1 MVQRSMT
8 TPDTRNLPA
17 PSDAQL
23 PVERG
28 ASGVRSLMPL
38 GPRGLEPA
46 EQEGPAAA
54 PGAMASPLSLG
65 SLLKAFRHR
74 WLLAAAAWYLRP
86 AKYTAYA
93 LLRVSESEPQPLI
106 PDQRNMSVPTERY
119 FENTQIALIKSRPIL
134 LAALR
139 RPGIAEL
146 TLIRSQDDPAVWL
159 EENLKVT
166 FLEKTDILR
175 VSLDGT
181 EPKDLAI
188 LVNAVKDAYMEEE
201 VNAQR
206 NKKLALLDDLEK
218 VYLSSDEKI
227 RNQRAALRDL
237 AQRLKS
243 SDVQAL
249 SIKQKAVFEEYAS
262 LRKEL
267 SLLQAQVRAAETA
280 LTVHKANGSQASV
293 PATPDALLEQA
304 VDADV
309 AVVHKKVEL
318 EQLDS
323 KISQLASLTES
334 GHPTRDRLEKE
345 RKRLEEALEQL
356 RSRLRAS
363 LRKQVQEKVQG
374 EQQLKDQQARE
385 NLEMW
390 RQQEA
395 LLKAEVDRIL
405 KEAQS
410 IGVTTFELEQKRNEL
425 EQAEAVIKRLREEKE
440 RLQVELQSSKQRV
453 SVLHAAEVPTK
464 KNMAEQVR
472 IIGFSGAMG
481 LLLGLFGVC
490 YWEARAHRIRG
501 KEEVVDVLGCP
512 VVGVL
517 PWVKGLTQHRQG
529 TDDDPVATLT
539 ASVADLRA
547 QLLCEAEDQGTG
559 RVLMVTSA
567 VAQEGKT
574 TLASH
579 LAVSVAQAGRRTLLI
594 DGDLRR
600 PQLHRIFDLPRG
612 PGLCNVLRGETNV
625 TDAAQQG
632 CVPDL
637 FVLTVGEDSQAAD
650 STQIIGSMRT
660 LLDEARKH
668 FDFIVIDSSPVL
680 PVADALLLG
689 KRTDG
694 VLLSV
699 RPNVSQMPL
708 VCEAFERL
716 SSLRIPVVGAVVNG
730 ARLRPGRYYKYDYVV
745 EPELQASDR
754 RG

>member
-1 MVQRSMT
+1 VI
-8 TPDTRNLPA
+8 
-17 PSDAQL
+17 
-23 PVERG
+23 
-28 ASGVRSLMPL
+28 
-38 GPRGLEPA
+38 
-46 EQEGPAAA
+46 
-54 PGAMASPLSLG
+54 ASPLSLG

-74 WLLAAAAWYLRP
+74 WLLATSVGLTLLALFASAAWYLRP
-86 AKYTAYA
+86 AKYNAYA

-106 PDQRNMSVPTERY
+106 PDQRFTSTPAERY
-119 FENTQIALIKSRPIL
+119 FENTQIALIKSRPII

-139 RPGIAEL
+139 RPGVSEL
-146 TLIRSQDDPAVWL
+146 SLIRSQDDPAAWL
-159 EENLKVT
+159 EEQLKVS

-181 EPKDLAI
+181 EPKDLAV

-227 RNQRAALRDL
+227 RNQRSALRDL

-267 SLLQAQVRAAETA
+267 SLLQAQVRAAETS
-280 LTVHKANGSQASV
+280 LTVHKASGDQAGV
-293 PATPDALLEQA
+293 PATPEALLEQA
-304 VDADV
+304 VDADPSV
-309 AVVHKKVEL
+309 IHKKVEL

-323 KISQLASLTES
+323 KIGQLASLTEP
-334 GHPTRDRLEKE
+334 GHPTRDRMEKE
-345 RKRLEEALEQL
+345 RKRLEEALDQL
-356 RSRLRAS
+356 RARLRAN
-363 LRKQVQEKVQG
+363 LRKQVQERVQG

-385 NLEMW
+385 NLEIW
-390 RQQEA
+390 RKQEA

-405 KEAQS
+405 KDAQS
-410 IGVTTFELEQKRNEL
+410 IGVTTFELELKRNEL
-425 EQAEAVIKRLREEKE
+425 EQAEAVLKRLREEKE

-453 SVLHAAEVPTK
+453 TVLHAAEAPTK
-464 KNMAEQVR
+464 KNVFEQAR
-472 IIGFSGAMG
+472 IVGFSGAVG

-490 YWEARAHRIRG
+490 YWEARSHRIRG
-501 KEEVVDVLGCP
+501 KEEVIDVLGCP
-512 VVGVL
+512 VVGEV
-517 PWVKGLTQHRQG
+517 PWVKGLAQSRRG
-529 TDDDPVATLT
+529 ADNDPVATLT
-539 ASVADLRA
+539 ASMADLRA
-547 QLLCEAEDQGTG
+547 QLLCEAEDQKAG

-567 VAQEGKT
+567 IAQEGKT

-594 DGDLRR
+594 DGDFRR

-612 PGLCNVLRGETNV
+612 PGLCNVLRGETTV
-625 TDAAQQG
+625 KDAAQQG

-637 FVLTVGEDSQAAD
+637 FVLSVGEAAQ
-650 STQIIGSMRT
+650 STNSTHIMGSMRT
-660 LLDEARKH
+660 LLDEARKE

-689 KRTDG
+689 KRSDG
-694 VLLSV
+694 VLLAV
-699 RPNVSQMPL
+699 RPHVSQMPL

-730 ARLRPGRYYKYDYVV
+730 ARARSGRYYKYDYVL
-745 EPELQASDR
+745 EPDSQTSEAP
-754 RG
+754 